1 MCIETDNQ
9 CFVQFVQGS
18 KLTGIAAYKQFRLH
32 QWELNCFL
40 WIELVHYHTSIISF
54 IFFKSEFLHFFQK
67 SFSVLIISISCTLT
81 YVIIC
86 TVCSQAA
93 FNLIYIISINWC
105 LLGTLFLVIFVNF
118 FQNSYAD
125 SVTRG
130 TQRVLGYPSF
140 YLSIYSS
147 FHPSCQSARLEIYN
161 FLISWTW
168 I

>member
-18 KLTGIAAYKQFRLH
+18 RLPGIAAYKQYRLH

-40 WIELVHYHTSIISF
+40 WIELVHYHTSIIIL
-54 IFFKSEFLHFFQK
+54 IFFQSDFLHFFQK

-86 TVCSQAA
+86 VVCSQAA
-93 FNLIYIISINWC
+93 FNLIYKYWW
-105 LLGTLFLVIFVNF
+105 LLGTLVLVIFVNF
-118 FQNSYAD
+118 FKNSYAD

-130 TQRVLGYPSF
+130 TQRVLG
-140 YLSIYSS
+140 LSI
-147 FHPSCQSARLEIYN
+147 
-161 FLISWTW
+161 FLFIHLFFFPYIMSVC
-168 I
+168 

>member
-1 MCIETDNQ
+1 MFSMNWACTLSYVNYDFYFLLKWIFAFFPKIIQ
-9 CFVQFVQGS
+9 CFDYQYILYSNICNKMYGMFPSCIQFD
-18 KLTGIAAYKQFRLH
+18 LYYK
-32 QWELNCFL
+32 
-40 WIELVHYHTSIISF
+40 Y
-54 IFFKSEFLHFFQK
+54 
-67 SFSVLIISISCTLT
+67 
-81 YVIIC
+81 
-86 TVCSQAA
+86 
-93 FNLIYIISINWC
+93 WC

-118 FQNSYAD
+118 FKNSYAD

>member
-1 MCIETDNQ
+1 MCIETDYQ

-18 KLTGIAAYKQFRLH
+18 KLTGIAAYKQYRLH

-54 IFFKSEFLHFFQK
+54 IFFQSDFLHFFQK

-81 YVIIC
+81 C
-86 TVCSQAA
+86 
-93 FNLIYIISINWC
+93 NNIYGIFTSCIQFDLYYKYWC

-118 FQNSYAD
+118 FKNSYAD

>member
-1 MCIETDNQ
+1 MFSVNWACTLSYINYNFYFLPMWIFEFFPKIIQ
-9 CFVQFVQGS
+9 CFDYQYILYSNICNKMYGMFPSCIQFD
-18 KLTGIAAYKQFRLH
+18 LYYK
-32 QWELNCFL
+32 
-40 WIELVHYHTSIISF
+40 Y
-54 IFFKSEFLHFFQK
+54 
-67 SFSVLIISISCTLT
+67 
-81 YVIIC
+81 
-86 TVCSQAA
+86 
-93 FNLIYIISINWC
+93 WC

-118 FQNSYAD
+118 FKNSYAD